1 MSHEVAWG
9 DTKVYVAGH
18 NGLVGSAI
26 VRALE
31 AAGAGEIIGWSS
43 KELDLRD
50 RSATFDAITE
60 AKPDIIIDAA
70 ARSHFNLQA
79 PEFETRLT

>member
-31 AAGAGEIIGWSS
+31 AAGAGEIASHEALALVS
-43 KELDLRD
+43 VLQPLRVC
-50 RSATFDAITE
+50 
-60 AKPDIIIDAA
+60 
-70 ARSHFNLQA
+70 RSHFLLA
-79 PEFETRLT
+79 SAVVVVICYLVS